1 MVAENPRMLSRS
13 ARGNPVH
20 LLVPIHVMLGDSG
33 ARQLGMR
40 HCQCD
45 AKPHLVGDTN
55 PTREKP
61 QYIGFLH
68 VRLLPITGCLT
79 AS

>member
-1 MVAENPRMLSRS
+1 MVAENPHMLFRS
-13 ARGNPVH
+13 VRGNPVH
-20 LLVPIHVMLGDSG
+20 LLVPMHVMLGDSG
-33 ARQLGMR
+33 ARQLGTR

-61 QYIGFLH
+61 EYIGFLH
-68 VRLLPITGCLT
+68 VTLLTITGCHI